1 MTGAGE
7 SVISMVPVVVA
18 AGVVAGV
25 SKKMLGK
32 TQKRKAKHSKGKSK
46 LTKKPHSRSKA
57 RKSSN
62 KK

>member
-1 MTGAGE
+1 MAGAGE
-7 SVISMVPVVVA
+7 SVIGMVPVIVA

-32 TQKRKAKHSKGKSK
+32 TQRRKAKRIKGKSK
-46 LTKKPHSRSKA
+46 LTRKSRSKSKA
-57 RKSSN
+57 RSSS

>member
-7 SVISMVPVVVA
+7 SVIGMVPVVVA
-18 AGVVAGV
+18 AGVVIGV

-32 TQKRKAKHSKGKSK
+32 TQRRKAKRSKEKSK
-46 LTKKPHSRSKA
+46 LKKRPRPRSKA